1 MWFTSFLLTVSYAIS
16 GKQRLSLA
24 KVPLQFCKVSGLN
37 FPFNFNVDFI
47 LLSLL
52 G

>member
-24 KVPLQFCKVSGLN
+24 KVPLQFLKFQDLI
-37 FPFNFNVDFI
+37 FHLI
-47 LLSLL
+47 LM
-52 G
+52 